1 MRPCY
6 LFLEYTGANAPVL
19 VLREDDNLPN
29 SDGVLFISDPHVS
42 TLGLVVQ
49 QDLVLSWEPLLSEE
63 VLLLFLVPTPE
74 LTDHNIPI
82 PSLVQLPSNAL
93 IRCVAG
99 RLLISISPPSQQL
112 MYFRTAS
119 ERTLLEQCSMV
130 FALQSGLF
138 VMPGLLVVLA
148 RGQDALHGG
157 DKGFAQRLIGLANA
171 LNARPLT
178 TQ

>member
-1 MRPCY
+1 
-6 LFLEYTGANAPVL
+6 
-19 VLREDDNLPN
+19 
-29 SDGVLFISDPHVS
+29 
-42 TLGLVVQ
+42 
-49 QDLVLSWEPLLSEE
+49 
-63 VLLLFLVPTPE
+63 
-74 LTDHNIPI
+74 
-82 PSLVQLPSNAL
+82 
-93 IRCVAG
+93 
-99 RLLISISPPSQQL
+99 
-112 MYFRTAS
+112 
-119 ERTLLEQCSMV
+119 MV